1 MISLPLIII
10 IAVVLIGIIIVAVML
25 MGGGRSEEQIAERLA
40 QFAERPLTLEEI
52 ELQKP
57 FGERVLAPLMTGIS
71 TRLGKMM
78 PKQTMDRL
86 RTKLETAGSPMQPG
100 AFMVLQVVS
109 VVISTVLAIVLLQ
122 NIEDDLRILYMVGL
136 ALVGIVL
143 PQQWLTGRVKSRQK
157 SILKS
162 LPDAIDLLTIS
173 VEAGLGFDLAMQRV
187 VEKWDNELSREF
199 SRVLADTRLGKNRRD
214 ALRELTGR
222 TGVADLSTFVAAVIQ
237 ADQLGVSIAKILR
250 VQSDQLRIRRRQ
262 RAEELAHQAPIKMLF
277 PLVFLIFPA
286 MFVVILGPAV
296 PMIWDAFMG
305 GGVPGG

>member
-1 MISLPLIII
+1 MSITVVIIG
-10 IAVVLIGIIIVAVML
+10 AVVLIGVIIVVIML
-25 MGGGRSEEQIAERLA
+25 MGGGRSEDQIAERLA

-57 FGERVLAPLMTGIS
+57 FQDRVLLPLINAIS
-71 TRLGKMM
+71 TRIGKMM

-86 RTKLETAGSPMQPG
+86 RTKLETAGNPMQPG
-100 AFMVLQVVS
+100 AFLVLQVVA
-109 VVISTVLAIVLLQ
+109 VVISGVLAIVLLRGLPGDQ
-122 NIEDDLRILYMVGL
+122 QLLYGIGL
-136 ALVGIVL
+136 ALVGVVL

-222 TGVADLSTFVAAVIQ
+222 TGVTDLSTFVAAVIQ

-296 PMIWDAFMG
+296 PMVWGSLMG
-305 GGVPGG
+305 GG

>member
-1 MISLPLIII
+1 MDPILFYAILG
-10 IAVVLIGIIIVAVML
+10 VVLVLAVILVILGMRRE
-25 MGGGRSEEQIAERLA
+25 GGQDEIAERLA

-57 FGERVLAPLMTGIS
+57 FRDRVLTPFFTNIS
-71 TRLGKMM
+71 NFLNRRM
-78 PKQTMDRL
+78 PRQTMERL
-86 RTKLETAGSPMQPG
+86 RMRLEMAGNPGNMQPG
-100 AFMVLQVVS
+100 AFMVLQVVTTI
-109 VVISTVLAIVLLQ
+109 VVAVLAWIIMGGQLLYVLL
-122 NIEDDLRILYMVGL
+122 L
-136 ALVGIVL
+136 ALVGYIL
-143 PQQWLTGRVKSRQK
+143 PTIWLNGRVNSRK
-157 SILKS
+157 KAIVKA

-199 SRVLADTRLGKNRRD
+199 ARVLADVRLGKNRRD
-214 ALRELTGR
+214 GLRELVGR
-222 TGVADLSTFVAAVIQ
+222 TGVPDLSAFVAAVIQ

-277 PLVFLIFPA
+277 PLVFLVFPS

-296 PMIWDAFMG
+296 PLVWEAFFSG
-305 GGVPGG
+305 K

>member
-1 MISLPLIII
+1 MISLPLVIIL
-10 IAVVLIGIIIVAVML
+10 AVVVIGIVVVAVMF
-25 MGGGRSEEQIAERLA
+25 MGGGRGEDQIAERLA

-57 FGERVLAPLMTGIS
+57 FQERVIAPLVNTIS

-78 PKQTMDRL
+78 PKQTLDRL
-86 RTKLETAGSPMQPG
+86 RVKLEMAGNPMQPG
-100 AFMVLQVVS
+100 AFLVLQVVA
-109 VVISTVLAIVLLQ
+109 VVISAVLAIVLLRGLAANEQ
-122 NIEDDLRILYMVGL
+122 LLYGIGL

-214 ALRELTGR
+214 ALRELVGR
-222 TGVADLSTFVAAVIQ
+222 TGVGDLSTFVAAVIQ

-286 MFVVILGPAV
+286 MFVVILGPAI
-296 PMIWDAFMG
+296 PMVWDAFM
-305 GGVPGG
+305 